1 MAGQSIRRGSDK
13 WFNSS
18 LKHNPKL
25 ALVLVVSFFMLF
37 IIVYAIFNYN
47 NERWM
52 KNNTKTLYDM
62 EDLRLAASGRAGTL
76 SSMVISDSLV
86 NVNEIF
92 VIPGGG
98 SSTSNL
104 RSDVNHANAGYP
116 EWTRRRVIS
125 AFKDYEKHDNTKL
138 EKIFLTLS
146 AGSLNSP
153 NMRYADGRIIFECQ
167 HMIQH
172 LKDLGVPKEAI
183 FGDYISWDTV
193 SNALVVRMLIDGILA
208 LKKENGIEID
218 SKTPPLTVSVYISD
232 FHAER
237 VKAAFS
243 WVLDVAPS
251 RLPFINFIVN
261 SVNSEGIEWGSKEL
275 FEKRR
280 QHELNGVE
288 VITRNSNTIKTIEQ
302 LYAFL
307 LLGAHK
313 GYYNY
318 MHGSYTSSKGAG
330 W

>member
-1 MAGQSIRRGSDK
+1 MS
-13 WFNSS
+13 
-18 LKHNPKL
+18 
-25 ALVLVVSFFMLF
+25 
-37 IIVYAIFNYN
+37 
-47 NERWM
+47 E
-52 KNNTKTLYDM
+52 
-62 EDLRLAASGRAGTL
+62 
-76 SSMVISDSLV
+76 SLV
-86 NVNEIF
+86 NVNEIY

-104 RSDVNHANAGYP
+104 RSDSNHANAGYP

-125 AFKDYEKHDNTKL
+125 AFKDYETHENTKL

-153 NMRYADGRIIFECQ
+153 NMRYADGRIMFECQ

-183 FGDYISWDTV
+183 FGDYMSWDTV

-208 LKKENGIEID
+208 LKKEKGIDID
-218 SKTPPLTVSVYISD
+218 SKPPPLTISVYISD

-243 WVLDVAPS
+243 WVLGVAPS
-251 RLPFINFIVN
+251 RLPYINFIVN
-261 SVNSEGIEWGSKEL
+261 SVNSEGIEWGSKNL

-288 VITRNSNTIKTIEQ
+288 VIARNSNTVKTIEQ

-313 GYYNY
+313 GYFNY